1 MSDAIP
7 FPSSF
12 RATSGPMSEGVSAI
26 PVDPARFGPRSEV
39 IWTDLPY
46 AIEPGYRPLFL
57 DLRVPRAAALRES
70 APAPVIVWVHG
81 GGWYEGTRRHQDP
94 NLERF
99 QVIDRIMDSGYAVAL
114 IDYRLARETAF
125 PGPMLDI
132 RAAIRWLRA
141 HAEGLGLALEP
152 VVLWGESAGAH
163 LELMAVM
170 HPGTVSFPKVGEYLE
185 QPEEPQAMI
194 DWYGPTNLEILIAQ
208 DPQTS
213 SGDEQSIVDPFQ
225 AFVSDSGWSAA
236 ELSPVRYAR
245 AGLPP
250 VFVAHGRQDHQIPVE
265 QSRLFV
271 QAMQKAGATIEYFET
286 DGDHLFGG
294 GQTLP
299 EVIDRSL
306 GFLDAHLA
314 RPYTDPDDQ

>member
-1 MSDAIP
+1 
-7 FPSSF
+7 
-12 RATSGPMSEGVSAI
+12 MSEGVRAI
-26 PVDPARFGPRSEV
+26 PVDPARLGPRSQV
-39 IWTDLPY
+39 IWSDLPY
-46 AIEPGYRPLFL
+46 AIEPGYRPLSL

-70 APAPVIVWVHG
+70 EPAPVVVWVHG

-99 QVIDRIMDSGYAVAL
+99 QVIDRILDAGYAVAL

-132 RAAIRWLRA
+132 LAAVRWLRA

-163 LELMAVM
+163 LALMAVM
-170 HPGTVSFPKVGEYLE
+170 HPDIGSFPRIGEYPE
-185 QPEEPQAMI
+185 QSEEPQAII
-194 DWYGPTNLEILIAQ
+194 DWYGPTNLEILITQ
-208 DPQTS
+208 DPEPTSGGEQPAINSFQT
-213 SGDEQSIVDPFQ
+213 
-225 AFVSDSGWSAA
+225 FVLDSGWSAA

-250 VFVAHGRQDHQIPVE
+250 VFVAHGRHDQQIPIE

-271 QAMQKAGATIEYFET
+271 QAMRDAGAAIEYFET
-286 DGDHLFGG
+286 DGDHLFSGA
-294 GQTLP
+294 QTLP

-306 GFLDAHLA
+306 GFLDAHLT
-314 RPYTDPDDQ
+314 RPYTG